1 MQMFTIES
9 VPDEVL
15 LLILRLAI
23 LAYYRAPPRLGLFG
37 PSHLPIPG
45 TLLSVCGR
53 FRRVLVTGASH
64 LYITDPRQMHIEP
77 FEGMGIHL
85 CMGDVSSPPFLVN
98 HAAPMRNA
106 LKYLPIVTKLS
117 FLSTPMVT
125 ILDTLRRVTMMTKL
139 THVTLVKSSSPELH
153 AQLALL
159 AASSSL
165 RHLQVSVEGILAP
178 STVGALRAITMLSS
192 LNLSFDSPITITRPL
207 VSALS
212 AISELRINIAVDGF
226 AADRLVRHVSRLSS
240 LSGLRSLTILA
251 EVDDKCFAAAAS
263 LPFLTSLSLSD
274 LECDRPRRIHNV
286 SAALVNF
293 TAEVH
298 EMNAMHLL
306 ETCIELRTQ
315 LTSLHLGAYLYDK
328 DLSFVSHLTCLQQ
341 LQLVGEEAD
350 EEFPDLSANVL
361 PMLANLTSL
370 TRLCLDGLPAS
381 PTGGLLHIQHLTAL
395 KSLYLS
401 GCCEIAGWDLLYLS
415 RMRGLSLLI
424 LQQCDELSDYAL
436 QPLRLLPSL
445 TDLTLVRAPRL
456 YGHGLKELPSLT
468 RVRLNACDALKS
480 ASVEHLTS
488 LRLVEFSQSQA
499 VTQLGGIPLAAADN
513 CYTWRAPC
521 AWYNT

>member
-23 LAYYRAPPRLGLFG
+23 LACYGAPRLGLFG

-53 FRRVLVTGASH
+53 FRRVLVAGASH
-64 LYITDPRQMHIEP
+64 LYVTDPRQLHIEP

-85 CMGDVSSPPFLVN
+85 CMGDVSPPPFLVN

-106 LKYLPIVTKLS
+106 LKYLPIVSKLS

-139 THVTLVKSSSPELH
+139 THVTLVKSSPPEFD

-165 RHLQVSVEGILAP
+165 RHLQVSVEGGYLRP
-178 STVGALRAITMLSS
+178 STAGVLRAMTMLSS
-192 LNLSFDSPITITRPL
+192 LDLSFDGHITLTRPL

-212 AISELRINIAVDGF
+212 AISELRINITVYDGI
-226 AADRLVRHVSRLSS
+226 SRLSS

-251 EVDDKCFAAAAS
+251 EVDDKCFAAAVT
-263 LPFLTSLSLSD
+263 LPFLTSLSLND
-274 LECDRPRRIHNV
+274 VGCDRPRRIPNV
-286 SAALVNF
+286 SAALVDF
-293 TAEVH
+293 TAKVH
-298 EMNAMHLL
+298 QMSAMHLL

-315 LTSLHLGAYLYDK
+315 LTSLHLGGYLYDK
-328 DLSFVSHLTCLQQ
+328 DLSFVSHLTCLRQ
-341 LQLVGEEAD
+341 LQLVAEETD
-350 EEFPDLSANVL
+350 DEFPDLSENVL
-361 PMLANLTSL
+361 PVLSSL
-370 TRLCLDGLPAS
+370 TGLTHLCLEGLPAS
-381 PTGGLLHIQHLTAL
+381 PTGGLLHIEHLTAL
-395 KSLYLS
+395 KYLSLS
-401 GCCEIAGWDLLYLS
+401 GCYEIAGWDLSYLS

-424 LQQCDELSDYAL
+424 LQECHELSDYAL
-436 QPLRLLPSL
+436 RPLRLLPSL
-445 TDLTLVRAPRL
+445 TDLELVRALRL

-468 RVRLNACDALKS
+468 RLRMTGCFALKS
-480 ASVEHLTS
+480 ALVEHLTS

-499 VTQLGGIPLAAADN
+499 VTQLGGIPLAVDSAIDY
-513 CYTWRAPC
+513 YTWRAPC